1 MTGSVIDI
9 LIADDH
15 RLMLESL
22 AEALDSIPDIRV
34 VATAGDGAALIEAV
48 RRHRPDVLLVDIE
61 MPQVSGIAALR
72 ALPGDVPAVVVT
84 MHTGVAERRQAE
96 AAGAVGF
103 LSKATPLPDLAAAVR
118 AAAAGERL
126 LDPDAIA
133 EVLDRH
139 RVPQLDAGAASLTA
153 REREILKLLANGVSA
168 TDELADQ
175 LYISP
180 KTVKNHLANIYEKL
194 AVADRAQAAVEAIR
208 LGLHRDQPG

>member
-1 MTGSVIDI
+1 MIDI

-34 VATAGDGAALIEAV
+34 VATASDGAELIEQAKRYKPGV
-48 RRHRPDVLLVDIE
+48 MLVDIE

-72 ALPGDVPAVVVT
+72 EMPGNVPAIVVT
-84 MHTGVAERRQAE
+84 MHTGDAERRQAE

-118 AAAAGERL
+118 AAASGETM
-126 LDPDAIA
+126 LDGETLGD
-133 EVLDRH
+133 VLDRH
-139 RVPQLDAGAASLTA
+139 RAPQLDAGAASLTA
-153 REREILKLLANGVSA
+153 REREILHLLAKGVSA
-168 TDELADQ
+168 TDELADM
-175 LYISP
+175 LFISQ
-180 KTVKNHLANIYEKL
+180 KTVKNHLANIYDKL

-208 LGLHRDQPG
+208 LGLHRDTPT

>member
-1 MTGSVIDI
+1 MIDV

-15 RLMLESL
+15 TLMLESL

-34 VATAGDGAALIEAV
+34 VATAANGAELIEQT
-48 RRHRPDVLLVDIE
+48 RRYQPKVLLVDIE

-72 ALPGDVPAVVVT
+72 EMSGEIPAIVVT
-84 MHTGVAERRQAE
+84 MHTGDAERRQAE

-118 AAAAGERL
+118 AAAAGEDL
-126 LDPDAIA
+126 LDDANLP

-139 RVPQLDAGAASLTA
+139 RAPQLDAGAASLTT
-153 REREILKLLANGVSA
+153 REREILRLLAQGVSA
-168 TDELADQ
+168 TDELADL
-175 LYISP
+175 LYISQ
-180 KTVKNHLANIYEKL
+180 KTVKNHLANIYDKL

-208 LGLHRDQPG
+208 LGLHRETPSESR

>member
-1 MTGSVIDI
+1 MNQPIMIDV

-72 ALPGDVPAVVVT
+72 ELPNEIPAVVVT
-84 MHTGVAERRQAE
+84 MHTGQAERRQAE

-118 AAAAGERL
+118 AAAAGEML

-139 RVPQLDAGAASLTA
+139 RAPQLDAGAASLTA
-153 REREILKLLANGVSA
+153 REREILKLLATGVSA

-175 LYISP
+175 LYISQ
-180 KTVKNHLANIYEKL
+180 KTVKNHLARIYEKL
-194 AVADRAQAAVEAIR
+194 AVSDRAQAAVEAIR
-208 LGLHRDQPG
+208 LGLHRDR

>member
-1 MTGSVIDI
+1 MIDI
-9 LIADDH
+9 VIADDH

-72 ALPGDVPAVVVT
+72 ELPSDIPAVVVT
-84 MHTGVAERRQAE
+84 MHTGEAERRQAE

-139 RVPQLDAGAASLTA
+139 RAPQLDAGAASLTA
-153 REREILKLLANGVSA
+153 RERDILKLLANGVTA

-175 LYISP
+175 LYISQ

-194 AVADRAQAAVEAIR
+194 AVSDRAQAAVEAIR

>member
-1 MTGSVIDI
+1 MIDI
-9 LIADDH
+9 VIADDH

-34 VATAGDGAALIEAV
+34 VSTAADGAELIEAV

-72 ALPGDVPAVVVT
+72 ELPGDIPAVVVT
-84 MHTGVAERRQAE
+84 MHTGEAERRQAK

-103 LSKATPLPDLAAAVR
+103 LSKATALPDLAAAVR
-118 AAAAGERL
+118 AAAGGETM
-126 LDPDAIA
+126 LDPDQID

-139 RVPQLDAGAASLTA
+139 RAPQLDAGAASLTT
-153 REREILKLLANGVSA
+153 REREILKLLASGVSA
-168 TDELADQ
+168 TDELAEQ
-175 LYISP
+175 LYISQ

-194 AVADRAQAAVEAIR
+194 AVSDRAQAAVEAIR
-208 LGLHRDQPG
+208 LGLHRDQPR

>member
-1 MTGSVIDI
+1 MIDV

-72 ALPGDVPAVVVT
+72 ELPNEIPAVVVT
-84 MHTGVAERRQAE
+84 MHTGQAERRQAE

-118 AAAAGERL
+118 AAAAGEML

-139 RVPQLDAGAASLTA
+139 RAPQLDAGAASLTA
-153 REREILKLLANGVSA
+153 REREILKLLATGVSA

-175 LYISP
+175 LYISQ
-180 KTVKNHLANIYEKL
+180 KTVKNHLAKIYEKL
-194 AVADRAQAAVEAIR
+194 AVSDRAQAAVEAIR
-208 LGLHRDQPG
+208 LGLHRDR

>member
-1 MTGSVIDI
+1 MPPIVIDI

-34 VATAGDGAALIEAV
+34 VGTAIDGSELPDAV
-48 RRHRPDVLLVDIE
+48 RRHRPHVLLVDIE

-72 ALPGDVPAVVVT
+72 ELPGDIPAVVVT
-84 MHTGVAERRQAE
+84 MHTGEAERRQAK

-118 AAAAGERL
+118 AAAAGEDL
-126 LDPDAIA
+126 MDDEQLA

-139 RVPQLDAGAASLTA
+139 RAPQLDEGAASLTA
-153 REREILKLLANGVSA
+153 REREILKLLASGVSA

-175 LYISP
+175 LYISQ

-208 LGLHRDQPG
+208 LGLHKEPS